1 MYFRRKTS
9 AGRAYLQ
16 IVESRRTGEQV
27 RQQVIATLGRY
38 EDLQASGQLERLLRS
53 GARFAAKAMVLS
65 AAADDAALKIA
76 VRRIGPAL
84 VFERLWE
91 ETGCRAVTTELA
103 GKRKHGFALERA
115 VFLTVLHRLFVSG
128 SDRAA
133 DRWRED
139 YTIAS
144 VAGLDLH
151 HLYRAMA
158 WLGEELP
165 EQEQEGRTPFAPRCR
180 KDLVEERLFAHRRD
194 LLTRLDLVFMDTT
207 SLYFEGTGGQPLGR
221 HGYSKDHRPDLR
233 QMILAV
239 LLDGDGR
246 PVCSEMW
253 PGNTADVST
262 LIPVIDRLRRR
273 FAIARVCVVADRGMI
288 SAETVAELEAR
299 RLLYILGVRERSDK
313 LVRELV
319 LDDPAPFEPFTM
331 KKRGK
336 QADYE
341 AKTVMLAGRRYIV
354 CRNHQEAEK
363 DAADRN
369 SILAALERQLAK
381 GDKALVGNTGYR
393 RYLKTISE
401 DHFTIDR
408 DKVEEEKKF
417 DGVFVL
423 RTNTDLN
430 PLEAMLCYKQLW
442 TVEQTFRTAKHLL
455 STRPIFHKLDA
466 TIRGHVF
473 CSFLALVLKKALED
487 RIVALARSGSW
498 PQIIADLDSLT
509 ETEIEHGGK
518 RFLVRSAPRPAASLA
533 LRAAG
538 VALPPTVREAAVR

>member
-16 IVESRRTGEQV
+16 IVESRRDGDQV

-38 EDLQASGQLERLLRS
+38 EELQESGQLERLLRS
-53 GARFAAKAMVLS
+53 GARFASKALVLS
-65 AAADDAALKIA
+65 AVADDSALKIA
-76 VRRIGPAL
+76 SRRIGPAL

-91 ETGCRAVTTELA
+91 ETGCQAVIAQLCGA
-103 GKRKHGFALERA
+103 RKHGFALERA
-115 VFLTVLHRLFVSG
+115 VFLTVLHRLCVSG

-139 YTIAS
+139 YRIAG

-165 EQEQEGRTPFAPRCR
+165 AKDQDGRTPFAPRCL
-180 KDLVEERLFAHRRD
+180 KDLIEERLFAHRRD
-194 LLTRLDLVFMDTT
+194 LFTRLDLVFMDTT
-207 SLYFEGTGGQPLGR
+207 SLYFEGAGGQTLGR
-221 HGYSKDHRPDLR
+221 YGYSKDHRPDLR

-239 LLDGDGR
+239 VIDGDGR

-253 PGNTADVST
+253 PGNTADVTT
-262 LIPVIDRLRRR
+262 LIPVIDRLRAR
-273 FAIARVCVVADRGMI
+273 FTIARVCVVADRGLI
-288 SAETVAELEAR
+288 SADTLAELEAR

-319 LDDPAPFEPFTM
+319 LNDAGPLLPLM
-331 KKRGK
+331 MSKRAK
-336 QADYE
+336 QVDYE
-341 AKTVMLAGRRYIV
+341 AKAVLLAGRRYIV

-363 DAADRN
+363 DAADRAA
-369 SILAALERQLAK
+369 IVAALERQLAK
-381 GDKALVGNTGYR
+381 GDKALVGNTGFR
-393 RYLKTISE
+393 RYLKTISDE
-401 DHFTIDR
+401 HFAIDP

-417 DGVFVL
+417 DGIFVL

-455 STRPIFHKLDA
+455 STRPIFHKLDE

-487 RIVALARSGSW
+487 RISALGRSGSW
-498 PQIIADLDSLT
+498 PQIIADLNSLT
-509 ETEIEHGGK
+509 ETEIEHDGK
-518 RFLVRSAPRPAASLA
+518 RFVVRSAPRPAASLA
-533 LRAAG
+533 IRAAG
-538 VALPPTVREAAVR
+538 VALPPTVRQVAD